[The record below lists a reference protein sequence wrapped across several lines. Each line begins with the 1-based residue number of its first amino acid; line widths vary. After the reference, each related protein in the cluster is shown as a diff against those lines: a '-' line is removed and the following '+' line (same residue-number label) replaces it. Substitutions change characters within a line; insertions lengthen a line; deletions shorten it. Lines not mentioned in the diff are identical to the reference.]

1 MKKSLFFILTVLIS
15 LTSWGQNNAKL
26 SSELQKELNNR
37 TSSSEQ
43 FRVLIVMAEE
53 YDQVQMTR
61 QIQYMEKAERRA
73 FVVNELQRFSRAS
86 QNDIMQVLEEGANNG
101 LVREL
106 TPFWISNSIGCTMT
120 RNMIN
125 TISQRNDILV
135 IESDEYRNMLPN
147 GETSTPVQNSISNS
161 GNNGST
167 SSTRGVA
174 WHVSQVNAD
183 DVWNYNGSSG
193 YNGNGIIVAILDT
206 GVNYNHND
214 IKNNMWTN
222 SQGYHGY
229 DYVNRDNDPMDDQGH
244 GSHCAGIVAGTGA
257 SGTKTG
263 MAPGAKI
270 MALKVLGADGSGS
283 NSNIMNAMQYAITNQ
298 ADIVSM
304 SLGASGDSG
313 NASERQIFNN
323 MLSAGMIA
331 TLAAG
336 NDGENYSNANPN
348 DNGYYYSVPRN
359 VGSPG
364 NCPPPWHNPDQTLS
378 GGLSAVVCVGASQR
392 NDRKSTF
399 SSMGPVTWS
408 GVSGYNDYPY
418 TAGSSTNIGLI
429 RPDIAVPGSD
439 ITSLNYSGNSGYTE
453 MAGTSMATPGCAGIF
468 ALMLSANPNLTPA
481 QLDEIIETTAI
492 PSDFQTCKNNNTGAG
507 RADALAAIDAIF
519 TTATKPTNLSL
530 TTCGG
535 NVNLTWTASNAPAGY
550 CIYRDNVQVASNVN
564 GTTYTDENVGVGKHI
579 YYVRAND
586 GSNRQSVHSNCVVCT
601 IEPYATIPIDFGGEL
616 NNNTIDLIWGASEA
630 SNAPTETTLCFTD
643 DPYTAYGSNGSSTIN
658 FGVRYLPED
667 LVGLKGMSIDQVSLP
682 ILTTGISYTLRIF
695 RGTTYSNTT
704 GAAVYTQSFTPTSG
718 NWEYQTM
725 NLNTPYVLD
734 DVSQDLWI
742 TFSAKT
748 NSGGGYPMVVGQYDG
763 PSSNCFYQAYNS
775 DVNGFVWTHYP
786 DYGSNYNYALCIKT
800 HLTRTTTYT
809 PLYNVYRNGES
820 LAQNLIETNYHDAS
834 PTTINNYYITS
845 KVAGNESCPSDILDM
860 LLDGIEITATINPST
875 GGTIT
880 GAGLYLEGATAT
892 LSATPNIGYVFV
904 NWTENNQVVST
915 NATFSFTVSEPRT
928 LVANFQSI
936 PQNNIAYASV
946 ENGTISGPTAAY
958 PSETVTLTASP
969 ASGYILASWN
979 VYKTGDA
986 STTITVENDQ
996 FVMPDYDVTV
1006 SAEFSLV
1013 PTYNINLAC
1022 NIANGSISAD
1032 HMSAEAGT
1040 TITLTSTPNEGCS
1053 FYAWIVTKNG
1063 DAGAVVPVV
1072 GNSFTM
1078 PSYDVDVTGVFSSS
1092 TSGDTQYVKVTQAP
1106 TSWDGEYLIVYENGN
1121 KAFNG
1126 GLTVLDAKNNYITVN
1141 ISNNAIASDATT
1153 DVATFTIVKSGNSY
1167 TIQSKSGYYIG
1178 ATGNSNSL
1186 NSSTTQAYTNTISYN
1201 NKGYVDIKGSGGAY
1215 LHYNTSDSRFRYYK
1229 SGTYTQQQAIQLYKK
1244 TTSSSDIENS
1254 SIAVSHCEMEDFTY
1268 AEGYGPSEAQSL
1280 TVVSSFLEDDITIE
1294 APQHYE
1300 ISSSIDG
1307 TYGASLN
1314 ITTSEPQSGTVTYSF
1329 DSDLEG
1335 WTTIDKDGDGFNWF
1349 QSLDYANHCISN
1361 QPATNSGAGCMISM
1375 SYDNCAKYAVLT
1387 PENYLV
1393 SPEIPLGGSMSFYA
1407 AEANSEYGAEVLGIY
1422 VSTAANP
1429 NQFTQVGADININH
1443 VSYAKYDIDL
1453 SAYSGR
1459 GHIAICHHNCSDV
1472 FFVLVDDVTINY
1484 PSNANPNL
1492 PVGVDAGSIFV
1503 RLKANLPEGQYN
1515 DETLT
1520 ITSGETSAE
1529 VTLNGE
1535 VTNPLHIVP
1544 DNQTINCNLVLGASN
1559 RYLITET
1566 GILTVNGN
1574 LTCNDPS
1581 LLVIEDGGQ
1590 LYCNSANVQ
1599 ATFHKIIE
1607 KNTDDTDGWY
1617 TIASPM
1623 SDPTIQNLTANTFD
1637 IYAYDEDADQEEWQ
1651 NYRVSPF
1658 QFLPGHGYLYANSA
1672 ATGEENTDLIMT
1684 GTLTPSN
1691 TPITIDLG
1699 YAASYEGVRGFNLI
1713 GNPYSHNI
1721 SMSDVKVNGVAITE
1735 FYRLSNDNQL
1745 IRFTSGEILPGE
1757 SFFIR
1762 ATAAG
1767 QSVVIGGE

>member
-1 MKKSLFFILTVLIS
+1 MKKGLLFILAVFIS
-15 LTSWGQNNAKL
+15 LSSWGQNNAKL
-26 SSELQKELNNR
+26 SSELQKELNTR

-53 YDQVQMTR
+53 YDQSHMTR

-86 QNDIMQVLEEGANNG
+86 QSDLIQVLEEGANNG

-106 TPFWISNSIGCTMT
+106 SPFWISNSIGCTMT
-120 RNMIN
+120 RDMIN
-125 TISQRNDILV
+125 AISQRNDILV

-161 GNNGST
+161 GNSGST
-167 SSTRGVA
+167 SSTRGIA

-283 NSNIMNAMQYAITNQ
+283 NSNIMNAMQYAITNH

-313 NASERQIFNN
+313 NASERQIFDN

-336 NDGENYSNANPN
+336 NDGENYSSINPN
-348 DNGYYYSVPRN
+348 SKGKYYSVPRN

-364 NCPPPWHNPDQTLS
+364 NCPPPWHNPDQTLN

-408 GVSGYNDYPY
+408 NVSGYNDYPY

-439 ITSLNYSGNSGYTE
+439 ITSLDYSGNSGYTE
-453 MAGTSMATPGCAGIF
+453 MCGTSMATPGCAGIF
-468 ALMLSANPNLTPA
+468 ALMLSANPDLTPA

-535 NVNLTWTASNAPAGY
+535 NVSLTWTASTAPAGY

-586 GSNRQSVHSNCVVCT
+586 GNNRQSVHSNCVACT
-601 IEPYATIPIDFGGEL
+601 IEPYATVPIDFGGEL
-616 NNNTIDLIWGASEA
+616 NNNAIDLIWAASEA
-630 SNAPTETTLCFTD
+630 SNYPSENTNISLVNSGSTAFG
-643 DPYTAYGSNGSSTIN
+643 YTG
-658 FGVRYLPED
+658 GVRYLTEE
-667 LVGLKGMSIDQVSLP
+667 LGQYKGMSVDK
-682 ILTTGISYTLRIF
+682 ISYYAYSTDVQHTLRIY
-695 RGTTYSNTT
+695 RGTTYGNTT
-704 GAAVYTQSFTPTSG
+704 GIPVVTKTFTPSASG
-718 NWEYQTM
+718 WMDIT
-725 NLNTPYVLD
+725 LDTPYALD

-742 TFSAKT
+742 TIGA
-748 NSGGGYPMVVGQYDG
+748 NSGYPATVGSYDG
-763 PSSNCFYQAYNS
+763 PSSECFYIAANS
-775 DVNGFVWTHYP
+775 NANNYVWEHVP
-786 DYGSNYNYALCIKT
+786 DFGSEYNYALCIKT

-820 LAQNLIETNYHDAS
+820 LAQNLIGTNYHDDS
-834 PTTINNYYITS
+834 PTTVNDYYITA
-845 KVAGNESCPSDILDM
+845 KVDGNESCPSETLEM
-860 LLDGIEITATINPST
+860 LLDGIEITATVNPST

-880 GAGLYLEGATAT
+880 GTGPYLEGATAT
-892 LSATPNIGYVFV
+892 LTATPNIGYAFV
-904 NWTENNQVVST
+904 NWTESNQVVST
-915 NATFSFTVSEPRT
+915 NATYSFTVTQPRN

-936 PQNNIAYASV
+936 PQNNIAYANV
-946 ENGTISGPTAAY
+946 ENGAISGPTAAY

-1006 SAEFSLV
+1006 SAEFSII
-1013 PTYNINLAC
+1013 PSYNINIAC
-1022 NIANGSISAD
+1022 NIANGSIDAD
-1032 HMSAEAGT
+1032 HVSAEAGT
-1040 TITLTSTPNEGCS
+1040 IITLSSTPNEGYS
-1053 FYAWIVTKNG
+1053 FYDWIVTKNG
-1063 DAGAVVPVV
+1063 DAGTVVPVA

-1106 TSWDGEYLIVYENGN
+1106 TSWDGEYLIVYEDGN

-1153 DVATFTIVKSGNSY
+1153 DVATFTIAKSGNNY

-1178 ATGNSNSL
+1178 TTSNSNSL
-1186 NSSTTQAYTNTISYN
+1186 NSSKTQAYTNTFSYN
-1201 NKGYVDIKGSGGAY
+1201 NTNDYIDIISSGGAY
-1215 LHYNTSDSRFRYYK
+1215 LRFNTSDNRFRYYK
-1229 SGTYTQQQAIQLYKK
+1229 STTYTQQKAIQLYKK
-1244 TTSSSDIENS
+1244 TTSSSETENC
-1254 SIAVSHCEMEDFTY
+1254 SIAVSPCEIEDFTY
-1268 AEGYGPSEAQSL
+1268 AEGYGPSEAQSI

-1314 ITTSEPQSGTVTYSF
+1314 ITTPEPQSGTVTYSF

-1335 WTTIDKDGDGFNWF
+1335 WTLLDKDGDGFNWF

-1503 RLKANLPEGQYN
+1503 RLKANLSVGEYN

-1520 ITSGETSAE
+1520 LTSSEASAE

-1535 VTNPLHIVP
+1535 VTNALHIVP
-1544 DNQTINCNLVLGASN
+1544 DNQTVIDNLVLSPNN

-1566 GILTVNGN
+1566 GTLTVNGS

-1581 LLVIEDGGQ
+1581 WLVIEDGGQ
-1590 LYCNSANVQ
+1590 FYCNSANVQ
-1599 ATFHKIIE
+1599 ATFHKNIE

-1672 ATGEENTDLIMT
+1672 ATGDESTDLIMT

-1691 TPITIDLG
+1691 TPITVDLS
-1699 YAASYEGVRGFNLI
+1699 YAANYEGIRGFNLI

-1721 SMSDVKVNGVAITE
+1721 SMSNVKVNGVAISE
-1735 FYRLSNDNQL
+1735 FYRLTNDKQL
-1745 IRFTSGEILPGE
+1745 IRFTDGEIFPGE

-1762 ATAAG
+1762 ATSTG
-1767 QSVVIGGE
+1767 QSVVIEGE